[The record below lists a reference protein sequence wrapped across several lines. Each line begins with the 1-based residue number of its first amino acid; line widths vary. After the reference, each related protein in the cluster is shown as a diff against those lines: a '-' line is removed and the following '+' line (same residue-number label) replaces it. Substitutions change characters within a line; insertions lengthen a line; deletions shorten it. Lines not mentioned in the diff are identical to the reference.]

1 MSVGLLLSLAPHTSL
16 VSHGTDDV
24 VDAVG
29 PVWPDQSVEQLL
41 DQGLEVV
48 SEVRIWAAAESGRG
62 EAPIV
67 AALLQGPDHKLV
79 RQVAVRIVPSKLLR
93 PYILEFPPY
102 EPVRGEALILQLWV
116 SNERSGHAIFGTREP
131 RDDIAGPT
139 LNRNPTDQGPLAYE
153 LIWRGHGWRAAL
165 AGSWLD
171 ILRLAG
177 GVVAAALAVLL
188 RPGIARRLSKT
199 FRRTRAA
206 ALIIGK
212 PAAAKLS
219 LGKRW
224 IVAHRPPRDP
234 ASTRR
239 TLYVFPWLIPASA
252 ILHFLATNLILIR
265 AYEAIVPSAAIM
277 AVVTVVFIA
286 LRSILN
292 GAAPAALMTGILAIV
307 FFSYGHI
314 YVADWTQPDRRL
326 LLGIALPIILGIGLI
341 LRGRTAL
348 AHHIGQIFNFGCIV
362 LILFPLFQ
370 LASVPYATIT
380 NQNERDTILSN
391 TADIDNHL
399 TQTSASIQP
408 ADLRD
413 IYYIVLDGYPS
424 SKSLEP
430 FDNEEFL
437 RGLESRGFYVDPHA
451 RSNYS
456 CTVWSITSSLNMSY
470 ISDDDLCAESL
481 VETYR
486 LYNATLD
493 HALGAILTSLGYNYT
508 HVSSGWRMTA
518 TNRNAHQIVE
528 FTPQGRVVTGYTD
541 YDPGS
546 LYQYFWQR
554 SFSLSNRF
562 MSEFAKTTLAK
573 AFHSLSTFESEDRYA
588 YSSTDPYRAL
598 DWLDYM
604 QTIGTIESPKFVFT
618 HLVNPHSPYSFDQY
632 GNIAT
637 GAGWSDTHDPDVDSA
652 FHGQIIWLNA
662 RMLETIDAILA
673 VHDREPIIVIMSDHG
688 REYCSYLAMCHDIL
702 AAYLLPDG
710 GDKIIYPSIT
720 SVNVFRSI
728 LRHYFGIELDRL
740 KDEIFISAG

>member
-1 MSVGLLLSLAPHTSL
+1 MLSLVPHTSF
-16 VSHGTDDV
+16 VSHGTGDV

-29 PVWPDQSVEQLL
+29 PVWPEQSVEQFLA
-41 DQGLEVV
+41 QGLEVV
-48 SEVRIWAAAESGRG
+48 SEVRIWAAAEPGRG

-67 AALLQGPDHKLV
+67 AALLQGPDRKLV
-79 RQVAVRIVPSKLLR
+79 RQVPVRIEPSKLLR

-102 EPVRGEALILQLWV
+102 EPVRGETLILQLWV
-116 SNERSGHAIFGTREP
+116 SNERNSHATFGTGEP

-171 ILRLAG
+171 ILRQSG

-199 FRRTRAA
+199 FRRIQAA
-206 ALIIGK
+206 VLIIGK
-212 PAAAKLS
+212 PVAAKLG

-224 IVAHRPPRDP
+224 IAAHKPPRNP

-239 TLYVFPWLIPASA
+239 TLYVFPWLIPAFA
-252 ILHFLATNLILIR
+252 ILHFLASNLILIR

-286 LRSILN
+286 LRSILS
-292 GAAPAALMTGILAIV
+292 GAAPAALMTGILAMI
-307 FFSYGHI
+307 FFSYGRI
-314 YVADWTQPDRRL
+314 YVADWAQPDRRL
-326 LLGIALPIILGIGLI
+326 LLGVALPIILGIGLL

-348 AHHIGQIFNFGCIV
+348 AHQIGQIFNLGSIV

-380 NQNERDTILSN
+380 SQNKVDTILSN
-391 TADIDNHL
+391 TADINHHL
-399 TQTSASIQP
+399 AQASANTQEAN
-408 ADLRD
+408 LRD

-424 SKSLEP
+424 SKSLAP
-430 FDNEEFL
+430 FDNDEFL
-437 RGLESRGFYVDPHA
+437 QALESRGFYVDPHA

-470 ISDDDLCAESL
+470 ISDDDPCSESL

-528 FTPQGRVVTGYTD
+528 FTPRGRVVTGYTD

-562 MSEFAKTTLAK
+562 MSEFSKTTLVK
-573 AFHSLSTFESEDRYA
+573 AFHSLSEFESEDRYT
-588 YSSTDPYRAL
+588 YSAFDPHRAL
-598 DWLDYM
+598 EWLDYM
-604 QTIGTIESPKFVFT
+604 QTIGTIESPKFVFA
-618 HLVNPHSPYSFDQY
+618 HLVKPHEPYSFDQY

-662 RMLETIDAILA
+662 RILETIDAILA
-673 VHDREPIIVIMSDHG
+673 AHDREPIIVIMSDHG
-688 REYCSYLAMCHDIL
+688 REHCRYLAM
-702 AAYLLPDG
+702 
-710 GDKIIYPSIT
+710 
-720 SVNVFRSI
+720 
-728 LRHYFGIELDRL
+728 
-740 KDEIFISAG
+740 